1 MRVLVLNGPNLDVL
15 HRRDPKLYGGI
26 SLHELES
33 RVYSWA
39 SDLGIQ
45 AKCEQTNHEGRAIDL
60 LHEALDWAG
69 GLIIN
74 PGAWTHYSYAIRDAV
89 EKLNTTMQAAS
100 AELYKN
106 AQASG
111 QKAGPGPEDSQPG
124 AGSAGT
130 DPKKGDGPI
139 IDAEVVDEKKS

>member
-26 SLHELES
+26 SLADLET
-33 RVYSWA
+33 RVYAWA
-39 SDLGIQ
+39 VELGIQ
-45 AKCEQTNHEGRAIDL
+45 ARCEQTNHEGRAIDL

-89 EKLNTTMQAAS
+89 ELFEIPVVETHLSN
-100 AELYKN
+100 
-106 AQASG
+106 
-111 QKAGPGPEDSQPG
+111 
-124 AGSAGT
+124 
-130 DPKKGDGPI
+130 
-139 IDAEVVDEKKS
+139 IDAREDFRRFSVLSDIATHRVMGQGPDGYHVALKLLAGEVSA

>member
-26 SLHELES
+26 SLGELES
-33 RVYSWA
+33 RIYAWA
-39 SDLGIQ
+39 IDLGLQ
-45 AKCEQTNHEGRAIDL
+45 VRCEQTNHEGRAIDL

-89 EKLNTTMQAAS
+89 ELFAVPVVETHLSN
-100 AELYKN
+100 
-106 AQASG
+106 
-111 QKAGPGPEDSQPG
+111 
-124 AGSAGT
+124 
-130 DPKKGDGPI
+130 
-139 IDAEVVDEKKS
+139 IDAREDFRRFSVLSDIATHRVMGQGPDGYHAALKHLAGEAPA

>member
-26 SLHELES
+26 SLAELES
-33 RVYSWA
+33 RVYAWA
-39 SDLGIQ
+39 VDLGLQ
-45 AKCEQTNHEGRAIDL
+45 VRCEQTNHEGRAIDL

-89 EKLNTTMQAAS
+89 ELFAVPVVETHLSN
-100 AELYKN
+100 
-106 AQASG
+106 
-111 QKAGPGPEDSQPG
+111 
-124 AGSAGT
+124 
-130 DPKKGDGPI
+130 
-139 IDAEVVDEKKS
+139 IDAREDFRRFSVLSDIATHRVMGQGPDGYHVALKLLAGEAAA

>member
-33 RVYSWA
+33 RVYGWA

-69 GLIIN
+69 GLVIN

-89 EKLNTTMQAAS
+89 ELFEVPVVEVHLSNIDAREDFRRFS
-100 AELYKN
+100 VIAELATHRVMGK
-106 AQASG
+106 
-111 QKAGPGPEDSQPG
+111 GPDGYRE
-124 AGSAGT
+124 ALELLAKESA
-130 DPKKGDGPI
+130 
-139 IDAEVVDEKKS
+139 